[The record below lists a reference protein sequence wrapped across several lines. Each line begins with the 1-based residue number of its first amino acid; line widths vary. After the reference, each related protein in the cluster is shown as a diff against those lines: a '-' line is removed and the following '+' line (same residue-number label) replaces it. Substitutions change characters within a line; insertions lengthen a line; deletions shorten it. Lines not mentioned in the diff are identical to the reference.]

1 MRHASLF
8 SGIGAP
14 ELAAHWLGWEN
25 AFHCE
30 INPFCKQVLNYWFC
44 NSKSYDDITK
54 TDFREWQGKID
65 VLTGGFPCQPFS
77 VAGRRKGAEDNR
89 YLWPEFKRAIRE
101 IRPPWIIGENV
112 AGILSM
118 VQPGKEADLE
128 GESSSGKK
136 GDQEREFVVETICKD
151 LETEGY
157 TVQPMVIPAC
167 AVGAPHRR
175 DRVWFIANN
184 NSFRLQVERSEQQ
197 TTGNRGV
204 YPYEFVADSSNNS
217 TLRVSGEH
225 EGKGYKKGVSKRND
239 IQQPVESAGIWGTS
253 SYSSSGRQF
262 NWSSDWTERSLYP
275 DQEWNTKEGE
285 PERIERECRTRET
298 VPFDEYTYSDGLEG
312 RFNQETKFISEDKS
326 AWRDTCGLRYWE
338 NFPTQPPI
346 CGRNDGISDLLD
358 IDAVFKGV
366 SYTQRRSVYNRWRT
380 EAIKA
385 YGNAMV
391 PQVIY
396 QIYKFINDI
405 EKHEKGTNFNFRHG

>member
-128 GESSSGKK
+128 SQSSSGKK

-157 TVQPMVIPAC
+157 TVQPIVIPAC

-184 NSFRLQVERSEQQ
+184 NSFRLQVKRSEQQ

-204 YPYEFVADSSNNS
+204 YPYEFVADSNNNS

-239 IQQPVESAGIWGTS
+239 IQQPVESVGIWGTS

-285 PERIERECRTRET
+285 PERIERECRTGET

>member
-101 IRPPWIIGENV
+101 IRPPWVVGENV

-118 VQPGKEADLE
+118 VQPGKKVDMENKPSAE
-128 GESSSGKK
+128 YAEE
-136 GDQEREFVVETICKD
+136 QEFVVETICKD
-151 LETEGY
+151 LEAEGY

-167 AVGAPHRR
+167 AVGAPHKR
-175 DRVWFIANN
+175 DRVWFIAHN
-184 NSFRLQVERSEQQ
+184 NSFRLQKERTEQQ
-197 TTGNRGV
+197 TNWYSGV
-204 YPYEFVADSSNNS
+204 YPNESISN
-217 TLRVSGEH
+217 
-225 EGKGYKKGVSKRND
+225 
-239 IQQPVESAGIWGTS
+239 
-253 SYSSSGRQF
+253 SSSGRQF
-262 NWSSDWTERSLYP
+262 NWCSDWTKRPILSHK
-275 DQEWNTKEGE
+275 QWNTTESESKWFQRKCRTCEDISSTSNEFYRASVNSFSNGWGESCVYDGFVDESPKE
-285 PERIERECRTRET
+285 ECREKQSCRTDC
-298 VPFDEYTYSDGLEG
+298 PQSW
-312 RFNQETKFISEDKS
+312 
-326 AWRDTCGLRYWE
+326 WRH
-338 NFPTQPPI
+338 FPTQSPVR
-346 CGRNDGISDLLD
+346 GGDDGVSDLLD
-358 IDAVFKGV
+358 IEAIFKEV
-366 SYTQRRSVYNRWRT
+366 SYTHRKSPYIRWRT
-380 EAIKA
+380 ESIKA

-391 PQVIY
+391 PQVIF
-396 QIYKFINDI
+396 QIYKFINEI
-405 EKHEKGTNFNFRHG
+405 EK

>member
-157 TVQPMVIPAC
+157 TPLFPVVCCSDLSTCSRKLLLLAINQTLSLLW
-167 AVGAPHRR
+167 GAPTAQAGITIG
-175 DRVWFIANN
+175 W
-184 NSFRLQVERSEQQ
+184 
-197 TTGNRGV
+197 TV
-204 YPYEFVADSSNNS
+204 YPYEFVADSNNNS

-239 IQQPVESAGIWGTS
+239 IQQPIESAGIWGTS

>member
-175 DRVWFIANN
+175 ERVWFIANN

-204 YPYEFVADSSNNS
+204 YPYEFVADSNNNS

-239 IQQPVESAGIWGTS
+239 IQQPIESAGIWGTS

>member
-175 DRVWFIANN
+175 ERVWFIANN

-204 YPYEFVADSSNNS
+204 YPYEFVADSNNNS

-239 IQQPVESAGIWGTS
+239 IQQPIESAGIWGTS

-312 RFNQETKFISEDKS
+312 STRKLSSFQRTS
-326 AWRDTCGLRYWE
+326 LRGEIHADYGTGKTSQLNPLFVE
-338 NFPTQPPI
+338 EMMGFPTYWILMPFLKESAIPSEEVSTI
-346 CGRNDGISDLLD
+346 DGEP
-358 IDAVFKGV
+358 K
-366 SYTQRRSVYNRWRT
+366 Q
-380 EAIKA
+380 
-385 YGNAMV
+385 
-391 PQVIY
+391 
-396 QIYKFINDI
+396 
-405 EKHEKGTNFNFRHG
+405 